1 MLVNFFLS
9 LYKYTLMNKFLLFLS
24 FYLLLSTNIV
34 PQNNDPIVKTEF
46 REYRFGITALSSL
59 GWLTPLQQKIYSRG
73 KIGLGFGW
81 GFNVEKNFNPNTSFR
96 TGFSIS
102 TFKAGLNYFDDNLS
116 LNHKTYYVLN
126 AQEEFVN
133 WSSNTPP
140 PDGDLYQLIN
150 RKYKINY
157 FNIPFILKLKTN
169 EIGYFTYY
177 GEFGASIG
185 FKTKALVEDD
195 IIALDSNLLSLD
207 NFGNTSTKKDINV
220 NEGTKSVRLGL
231 SLGAGAEYNLSG
243 NTSLFFQL
251 NWNYFLLDQLKS
263 ADNEKFLKKE
273 TSTGSGVFESVGAKS
288 IPGTIVLSFGVLF

>member
-1 MLVNFFLS
+1 
-9 LYKYTLMNKFLLFLS
+9 MNKFLLFLS

-81 GFNVEKNFNPNTSFR
+81 GFNVEKNFNPNTSIR

-102 TFKAGLNYFDDNLS
+102 TFKAGLNYYDDNLS
-116 LNHKTYYVLN
+116 LNHKTYYVLD

-133 WSSNTPP
+133 WSPNTSPP
-140 PDGDLYQLIN
+140 NGELYQLIN
-150 RKYKINY
+150 RTYRINY

-185 FKTKALVEDD
+185 IKTKALVEDD
-195 IIALDSNLLSLD
+195 ILAMNFASDSTISNILNTD
-207 NFGNTSTKKDINV
+207 NSSSKKDINIK
-220 NEGTKSVRLGL
+220 EGTKTVRLGL

-263 ADNEKFLKKE
+263 ADKEKFLRKE
-273 TSTGSGVFESVGAKS
+273 TSEASGIFESVGAKS
-288 IPGTIVLSFGVLF
+288 IPGTIVLSFGILF

>member
-1 MLVNFFLS
+1 
-9 LYKYTLMNKFLLFLS
+9 MNKFLLFLS

-102 TFKAGLNYFDDNLS
+102 TFKAGLNYYDENLS
-116 LNHKTYYVLN
+116 LNHRTYYVLD

-133 WSSNTPP
+133 WSSDTPP

-150 RKYKINY
+150 RKYNIKY
-157 FNIPFILKLKTN
+157 FNIPFILKLCCKH
-169 EIGYFTYY
+169 
-177 GEFGASIG
+177 
-185 FKTKALVEDD
+185 
-195 IIALDSNLLSLD
+195 LSWYPMK
-207 NFGNTSTKKDINV
+207 NRSINV
-220 NEGTKSVRLGL
+220 LTYQMFCLG
-231 SLGAGAEYNLSG
+231 SHN
-243 NTSLFFQL
+243 
-251 NWNYFLLDQLKS
+251 
-263 ADNEKFLKKE
+263 
-273 TSTGSGVFESVGAKS
+273 V
-288 IPGTIVLSFGVLF
+288 

>member
-1 MLVNFFLS
+1 MS
-9 LYKYTLMNKFLLFLS
+9 
-24 FYLLLSTNIV
+24 NIV
-34 PQNNDPIVKTEF
+34 AQNNDPIVKTEF

-59 GWLTPLQQKIYSRG
+59 GWLTPLQQKIYSRA

-81 GFNVEKNFNPNTSFR
+81 GFTVEKNFNPNTSIR

-102 TFKAGLNYFDDNLS
+102 TFKAGLNYYDDNLS
-116 LNHKTYYVLN
+116 LNHKTYYVLD

-133 WSSNTPP
+133 WSPNTSPP
-140 PDGDLYQLIN
+140 NGELYQLIN
-150 RKYKINY
+150 RTYRINY

-185 FKTKALVEDD
+185 IKTKALVEDD
-195 IIALDSNLLSLD
+195 IIAMNFDASDSTISNILNTD
-207 NFGNTSTKKDINV
+207 NSSSKKDIDIKK
-220 NEGTKSVRLGL
+220 GTKTVRLGL

-263 ADNEKFLKKE
+263 ADKEKFLRKE
-273 TSTGSGVFESVGAKS
+273 TSEASGIFESVGAKS
-288 IPGTIVLSFGVLF
+288 IPGTIVLSFGILF

>member
-1 MLVNFFLS
+1 
-9 LYKYTLMNKFLLFLS
+9 MNKFLLFLS

-81 GFNVEKNFNPNTSFR
+81 GFNFEKNFNLNTSFR

-102 TFKAGLNYFDDNLS
+102 TFKAGLNYYDENLS

-133 WSSNTPP
+133 WSPNTPP

-195 IIALDSNLLSLD
+195 IIFLDSLLD
-207 NFGNTSTKKDINV
+207 NSSSTETKKDIDI
-220 NEGTKSVRLGL
+220 NEGTKTIRLGL

-263 ADNEKFLKKE
+263 ADNEKFLRKE
-273 TSTGSGVFESVGAKS
+273 TYEGSGVFESVGAKS

>member
-1 MLVNFFLS
+1 
-9 LYKYTLMNKFLLFLS
+9 MNKFLLFLS

-59 GWLTPLQQKIYSRG
+59 GWLIPLQQKIYSRG

-81 GFNVEKNFNPNTSFR
+81 GFNVEKNFNTNTSFR

-116 LNHKTYYVLN
+116 LNHKTYYVLD

>member
-1 MLVNFFLS
+1 MS
-9 LYKYTLMNKFLLFLS
+9 
-24 FYLLLSTNIV
+24 NIV
-34 PQNNDPIVKTEF
+34 AQNNDPIVKTEF

-59 GWLTPLQQKIYSRG
+59 GWLTPLQQKIYSRA

-81 GFNVEKNFNPNTSFR
+81 GFTVEKNFNPNTSIR

-102 TFKAGLNYFDDNLS
+102 TFKAGLNYYDDNLS
-116 LNHKTYYVLN
+116 LNHKTYYVLD

-133 WSSNTPP
+133 WSPNTSPP
-140 PDGDLYQLIN
+140 NGELYQLIN
-150 RKYKINY
+150 RTYRINY

-185 FKTKALVEDD
+185 IKTKALVEDD
-195 IIALDSNLLSLD
+195 IIAMNFDASDSTISNILNTD
-207 NFGNTSTKKDINV
+207 NSSSKKDIDIK
-220 NEGTKSVRLGL
+220 EGTKTVRLGL

-251 NWNYFLLDQLKS
+251 NWNYFLFDQLKS
-263 ADNEKFLKKE
+263 ADKEKFLRKE
-273 TSTGSGVFESVGAKS
+273 TSEASGIFESVGAKS
-288 IPGTIVLSFGVLF
+288 IPGTIVLSFGILF

>member
-1 MLVNFFLS
+1 MI
-9 LYKYTLMNKFLLFLS
+9 
-24 FYLLLSTNIV
+24 YLIFHPRKL
-34 PQNNDPIVKTEF
+34 
-46 REYRFGITALSSL
+46 
-59 GWLTPLQQKIYSRG
+59 
-73 KIGLGFGW
+73 
-81 GFNVEKNFNPNTSFR
+81 
-96 TGFSIS
+96 GFSIS
-102 TFKAGLNYFDDNLS
+102 TFKAGLNYYDENLS

-133 WSSNTPP
+133 WSPNTPP

-195 IIALDSNLLSLD
+195 IIFLDSLLD
-207 NFGNTSTKKDINV
+207 NSSSTETKKDIDI
-220 NEGTKSVRLGL
+220 NEGTKTIRLGL

-263 ADNEKFLKKE
+263 ADNEKFLRKE
-273 TSTGSGVFESVGAKS
+273 TSEGSGIFDSVGAKS

>member
-1 MLVNFFLS
+1 
-9 LYKYTLMNKFLLFLS
+9 MNKFLLFLS
-24 FYLLLSTNIV
+24 FYLLIMSNIV
-34 PQNNDPIVKTEF
+34 AQNNDPIVKTEF

-59 GWLTPLQQKIYSRG
+59 GWLTPLQQKIYSRA

-81 GFNVEKNFNPNTSFR
+81 GFTVEKNFNPNTSIR

-102 TFKAGLNYFDDNLS
+102 TFKAGLNYYDDNLS
-116 LNHKTYYVLN
+116 LNHKTYYVLD

-133 WSSNTPP
+133 WSPNTSPP
-140 PDGDLYQLIN
+140 NGELYQLIN
-150 RKYKINY
+150 RTYRINY

-185 FKTKALVEDD
+185 IKTKALVEDD
-195 IIALDSNLLSLD
+195 IIAMNFDASDSTISNILNTD
-207 NFGNTSTKKDINV
+207 NSSSKKDIDIK
-220 NEGTKSVRLGL
+220 EGTKTVRLGL

-251 NWNYFLLDQLKS
+251 NWNYFLFDQLKS
-263 ADNEKFLKKE
+263 ADKEKFLRKE
-273 TSTGSGVFESVGAKS
+273 TSEASGIFESVGAKS
-288 IPGTIVLSFGVLF
+288 IPGTIVLSFGILF

>member
-1 MLVNFFLS
+1 
-9 LYKYTLMNKFLLFLS
+9 MNKFLLFLS

-34 PQNNDPIVKTEF
+34 PQNNDPIVKTVF

-102 TFKAGLNYFDDNLS
+102 TFKAGLNYYDENLS
-116 LNHKTYYVLN
+116 LNHKTYYVLDS
-126 AQEEFVN
+126 QEDFVS
-133 WSSNTPP
+133 WGDPDDP
-140 PDGDLYQLIN
+140 VPDGDLYQLKN

-195 IIALDSNLLSLD
+195 IIFLDSLLD
-207 NFGNTSTKKDINV
+207 NSTSTETKKDIDI
-220 NEGTKSVRLGL
+220 NEGTKTIRLGL

-263 ADNEKFLKKE
+263 ADNEKFLRKV
-273 TSTGSGVFESVGAKS
+273 TSEGIGVFESVGAKS

>member
-1 MLVNFFLS
+1 
-9 LYKYTLMNKFLLFLS
+9 MNKFLLFLS

-263 ADNEKFLKKE
+263 PDKEKFLKKE